1 MYRVCDQ
8 GSLNTRLYDRV
19 RCAISSDGFT
29 HLHEA
34 VAVLVARDYTIVII
48 LLLYLPSASTTRPNG
63 QEGGRVRKK
72 ENIKLAPESLP

>member
-34 VAVLVARDYTIVII
+34 AALLVARDYTIVII
-48 LLLYLPSASTTRPNG
+48 LLLYLPIASTDSEAQVKRRG
-63 QEGGRVRKK
+63 EGLK
-72 ENIKLAPESLP
+72 NN